1 MEETRV
7 NRPSDPPESVVVRPA
22 RGGDIPSLLALIE
35 PYVQQRKLLPRTI
48 DELVLLLPSYFVA
61 ETAGKIVGCVAL
73 EIYSTKL
80 AELRSLVVAPDS
92 QGAGL
97 GTRLVQAAID
107 RARAEQ
113 VLEVMAITSAEE
125 FFQSCGF
132 DFTLPGEKKALF
144 FQTRESPEHR

>member
-1 MEETRV
+1 M
-7 NRPSDPPESVVVRPA
+7 NGPSHSPESVVIRPA
-22 RGGDIPSLLALIE
+22 RGGDIPALLALIE

-80 AELRSLVVAPDS
+80 AELRSLVVAADS

-107 RARAEQ
+107 RARTEQ

-144 FQTRESPEHR
+144 FQTRDSAERT